1 MSEKKI
7 LIVDADVA
15 SRNFIARNLTDQKYE
30 VIQAGSGKEGLICA
44 WRDHPDL
51 VIIDPSVADLKGEDM
66 AVKLKQDAR
75 TANMP
80 LIALSSEASVVRIKS
95 CLDAGFSEYITKSGQ
110 AVQTLN
116 ETIARLLGI
125 AAVSAK
131 KGGLLILFLS
141 AKGGTGTSSMCA
153 NIAMNIAQNKPEARV
168 VVVDMVLPMGS
179 IAPIVGYE
187 GAQNIVTVTDM
198 PPAETTPKFFKDELP
213 DMNIWGFHL
222 LAGSPDPESS
232 NHLKAGRIWDIV
244 LALKETYDYVLIDIG
259 RSLSKITLPLIQQAD
274 MIALIVSTDIST
286 VSLTKTLWKYL
297 ESKGV
302 GAASV
307 YTILNRA
314 VGLEGLSKV
323 DAEKMIGMS
332 IVSTMPYLSSNFAF
346 ANSQHQPFTLKFP
359 KDTASFVFQD
369 AAKEISALANK
380 SRAAGNG

>member
-15 SRNFIARNLTDQKYE
+15 SRNFIARNLIDQKYE

-51 VIIDPSVADLKGEDM
+51 AIIDPTLADLKGEEI
-66 AVKLKQDAR
+66 AARLKQDAR
-75 TANMP
+75 TVNMP
-80 LIALSSEASVVRIKS
+80 LIALSSDSSVVRIKS
-95 CLDAGFSEYITKSGQ
+95 CLDAGYSEYITKSGQ
-110 AVQTLN
+110 AVQILN

-125 AAVSAK
+125 SAMLEK
-131 KGGLLILFLS
+131 KGGLLMVFLS

-153 NIAMNIAQNKPEARV
+153 NIAMNISQNKPEARV
-168 VVVDMVLPMGS
+168 VVVDMVLPIGS

-187 GAQNIVTVTDM
+187 GAQNLVTITDM
-198 PPAETTPKFFKDELP
+198 PSAETTSKFFKDELP
-213 DMNIWGFHL
+213 NMNIWGFHL

-232 NHLKAGRIWDIV
+232 NHLKVGRIWDIV
-244 LALKETYDYVLIDIG
+244 LALKESYDYVLIDIG

-274 MIALIVSTDIST
+274 IVALIISTDIST

-297 ESKGV
+297 QSKGV
-302 GAASV
+302 DATSV

-323 DAEKMIGMS
+323 DAEKMLGIP
-332 IVSTMPYLSSNFAF
+332 VLATMPYLSSNFAF

-359 KDTASFVFQD
+359 KDSAAFVFQE
-369 AAKEISALANK
+369 AAKDMAALARK
-380 SRAAGNG
+380 LRSV